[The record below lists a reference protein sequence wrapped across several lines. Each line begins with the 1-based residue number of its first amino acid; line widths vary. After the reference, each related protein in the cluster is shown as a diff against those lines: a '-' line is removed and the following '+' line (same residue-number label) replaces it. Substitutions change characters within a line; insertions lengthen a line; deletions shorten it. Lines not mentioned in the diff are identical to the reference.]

1 MRVRVRLRAQLGWS
15 RRDRWRQPDAA
26 IIIEVGAPES
36 NGAEAPRPDGVDVGS
51 VETFDI
57 RRRVYYR
64 YTRYSRPGGVDSLD
78 LGWFENATPSDF
90 STTVYE
96 HGPQDL
102 RGAARVDERVH
113 WCEADPNRTDRAVEL
128 WRDAS
133 RELRDAA
140 VDVTTCVR
148 LAETAWDS
156 SHAYPQYLVSARAE
170 RQLLWDLAD
179 RADRTA
185 ELLEEIRDE
194 QRASKDAERDFWEEI
209 AWDAAFTVASLLRY
223 GAFGMAARIG
233 RAALVAAAGTSA
245 LGRLATIV
253 TNIATKVRA
262 LPIYLRAPITGLAW
276 GTGGAANYAASET
289 LATAIR
295 PATC

>member
-1 MRVRVRLRAQLGWS
+1 MVTSSTDGGFP
-15 RRDRWRQPDAA
+15 QPDAA

-57 RRRVYYR
+57 RRRVR
-64 YTRYSRPGGVDSLD
+64 TTAIRGIPDPGASTVSISAGSRTPRRPISARRSTNTARRTCAAPPGSTNASTGAKPIRTGPIGPSNCGVMMC
-78 LGWFENATPSDF
+78 AK
-90 STTVYE
+90 
-96 HGPQDL
+96 
-102 RGAARVDERVH
+102 
-113 WCEADPNRTDRAVEL
+113 
-128 WRDAS
+128 
-133 RELRDAA
+133 LRDAA

-179 RADRTA
+179 RADCTA

-209 AWDAAFTVASLLRY
+209 AWDAAFTVASLLLY
-223 GAFGMAARIG
+223 GVFGMAARLG
-233 RAALVAAAGTSA
+233 RAAVAAAGTSA

-276 GTGGAANYAASET
+276 GTGGAANYVAQRNA
-289 LATAIR
+289 R
-295 PATC
+295 